1 MDLNMPVRCPKGHIS
16 TDMDYCSEC
25 GAKMTAT
32 PSGLDAAVA
41 NLAASPASTGSAG
54 SRASAGAGF
63 GGGSSPQSVL
73 AAAQSG
79 SSENCPD
86 CGTPRATPTA
96 TFCEIC
102 RYNFVTR
109 TPWGAPK
116 VNKQAASVD
125 VTPPAP
131 VPVVPNLANPITPMI
146 DPFANPAPLA
156 TPPSA
161 PLSSPPPAPS
171 GATSHDTG
179 LTLGSDDLL
188 PPIAYPAPAGNIP
201 LPALTPDGAV
211 LRWEARL
218 QVDPSL
224 NTDPDPDL
232 PCPVGEPERVFPL
245 DFADNLIGRRSERR
259 GIFPELNVNDPCAS
273 HRHAKLTRQAD
284 GSFALLDLGST
295 NGTLLNGVE
304 VTPNVL
310 QPLKDGDQITLGC
323 WTRIILHGL
332 RS

>member
-1 MDLNMPVRCPKGHIS
+1 M
-16 TDMDYCSEC
+16 
-25 GAKMTAT
+25 
-32 PSGLDAAVA
+32 
-41 NLAASPASTGSAG
+41 
-54 SRASAGAGF
+54 
-63 GGGSSPQSVL
+63 
-73 AAAQSG
+73 
-79 SSENCPD
+79 
-86 CGTPRATPTA
+86 
-96 TFCEIC
+96 
-102 RYNFVTR
+102 
-109 TPWGAPK
+109 
-116 VNKQAASVD
+116 
-125 VTPPAP
+125 
-131 VPVVPNLANPITPMI
+131 
-146 DPFANPAPLA
+146 
-156 TPPSA
+156 
-161 PLSSPPPAPS
+161 
-171 GATSHDTG
+171 
-179 LTLGSDDLL
+179 
-188 PPIAYPAPAGNIP
+188 
-201 LPALTPDGAV
+201 PALTPDGAV

-259 GIFPELNVNDPCAS
+259 GIFPEINVNDPCAS